1 MKTENNNFDL
11 IYPSEFLKK
20 YTNGILKELDNAFDV
35 ALNEMVPFKKNH
47 PSVNIVKTDTGV
59 SLEMAIPGYGKED
72 VEVSVEKNTLTV
84 SCKKED
90 RKQEFSR
97 KEFSY
102 NSFSRSFTLSEELD
116 VNSIKSSMNN
126 GILVITINK
135 LNPEVAKNE
144 KKKIPVE

>member
-1 MKTENNNFDL
+1 MKTTENNFEL
-11 IYPSEFLKK
+11 IYPSDLLKK
-20 YTNGILKELDNAFDV
+20 YTNSIFKELDNAFEEI
-35 ALNEMVPFKKNH
+35 LPFKRNH
-47 PSVNIVKTDTGV
+47 PSANIVRTDTGV

-72 VEVSVEKNTLTV
+72 VEVSIEKNVLTV

-90 RKQEFSR
+90 SKQNFSR

-126 GILVITINK
+126 GILTILINK
-135 LNPEVAKNE
+135 LNPETVKTE